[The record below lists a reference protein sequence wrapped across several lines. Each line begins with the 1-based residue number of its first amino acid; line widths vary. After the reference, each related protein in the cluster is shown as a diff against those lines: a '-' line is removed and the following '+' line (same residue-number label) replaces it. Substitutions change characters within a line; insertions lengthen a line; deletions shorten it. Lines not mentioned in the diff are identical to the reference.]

1 VPGTSTPDAAAGRA
15 EKVQPLGRTSTT
27 RLASRNLSQNQL
39 SGPHSPNYLSDLNT
53 SEEHLPAVWTDPSG
67 AILRSWLIDLNRAIG
82 TEAL

>member
-1 VPGTSTPDAAAGRA
+1 
-15 EKVQPLGRTSTT
+15 
-27 RLASRNLSQNQL
+27 LSQNQL
-39 SGPHSPNYLSDLNT
+39 SGPHSPNYLSDLYT